1 MSAGNLYSLTP
12 RTASD
17 PTIIARQL
25 LESWK
30 DPVYRAEFR
39 RERVQSAVA
48 LQIRALREQRN
59 EMTQAE
65 LADLMDKAQPW
76 ISQIENPEY
85 GKWSTATFLDLAEAF
100 DCDLEIKFRPFSRS
114 LYELSHQDKHYF
126 EVRSFEEELPE
137 LEQAATSG
145 WVSSSGRWSDIT
157 RATAMLY
164 PSQETFPEA
173 QRYPIAVS
181 QPVTGVRF
189 DYQMPSGL
197 LPLPG
202 LVWATATA
210 TSEQTVQNDKRRRGA
225 KGVRK
230 RGAVAA

>member
-17 PTIIARQL
+17 PTTIARQL

-65 LADLMDKAQPW
+65 LGDLMDKAQPW

-114 LYELSHQDKHYF
+114 LYELSHQDEHYF

-137 LEQAATSG
+137 LEHAATSG

-157 RATAMLY
+157 RAAAMLY
-164 PSQETFPEA
+164 PPQPA
-173 QRYPIAVS
+173 PPAPQRYPIAAS
-181 QPVTGVRF
+181 QPVAGIRF

-197 LPLPG
+197 TPLSN
-202 LVWATATA
+202 LVWATS
-210 TSEQTVQNDKRRRGA
+210 TSTPNQTVQNDKRRRGA
-225 KGVRK
+225 KGIRK
-230 RGAVAA
+230 RATAA